1 MALRKNLSP
10 VPSKAF
16 TAPSDVPSV
25 ALEEFSTV
33 ASYSWMTTVGPP
45 TLAIPGMYD
54 HLVSTRCHITHS
66 VHSGEPPKWIQPTLP
81 LRLPADQ
88 GVRYV
93 DHTGD
98 QCEQANVCRLMPLFQ
113 SVEHCAPDFDFTN
126 INLVCNRNN
135 LRNLLR
141 WITGTT
147 KKDFRID
154 LQLVNDQK
162 TLVMLEY
169 EEACTEVVPPGT
181 FRGFGDNFRKKAV
194 LTPPA
199 QTRHN
204 RIVTYVHLSTPF
216 LSEVADTNSSET
228 RSISRVDGP
237 QSRSTRRTYK
247 L

>member
-1 MALRKNLSP
+1 MIILFRA
-10 VPSKAF
+10 
-16 TAPSDVPSV
+16 
-25 ALEEFSTV
+25 
-33 ASYSWMTTVGPP
+33 
-45 TLAIPGMYD
+45 
-54 HLVSTRCHITHS
+54 RCHITHAA
-66 VHSGEPPKWIQPTLP
+66 HSGEPPKWIEPTLP

-88 GVRYV
+88 GLRYI

-113 SVEHCAPDFDFTN
+113 SVEHCAPDFDFAN
-126 INLVCNRNN
+126 IDLVCNRNN

-169 EEACTEVVPPGT
+169 EEACTEVVSAGT
-181 FRGFGDNFRKKAV
+181 FRGFGDNFRKKTV
-194 LTPPA
+194 RTPLA

-204 RIVTYVHLSTPF
+204 RIVTYVRLSTPP
-216 LSEVADTNSSET
+216 LLEVADMACLET
-228 RSISRVDGP
+228 R
-237 QSRSTRRTYK
+237 
-247 L
+247 

>member
-1 MALRKNLSP
+1 MSLQKNLSS

-25 ALEEFSTV
+25 ALEGFSTV
-33 ASYSWMTTVGPP
+33 ASYSWMTTVGVP
-45 TLAIPGMYD
+45 TLAIPGMHD
-54 HLVSTRCHITHS
+54 HLALSRCHITHT
-66 VHSGEPPKWIQPTLP
+66 VHSGEPSKWVEPSLP

-88 GVRYV
+88 GLRYV

-162 TLVMLEY
+162 TLIMLEY
-169 EEACTEVVPPGT
+169 EEACTEYVSPGT
-181 FRGFGDNFRKKAV
+181 FRGFGDNFRKKTV
-194 LTPPA
+194 QTPPA

-204 RIVTYVHLSTPF
+204 RVVTYVRLSTIFP
-216 LSEVADTNSSET
+216 SEIADMASLEP
-228 RSISRVDGP
+228 RSISPVDGP
-237 QSRSTRRTYK
+237 
-247 L
+247 